1 VAKADQVLAG
11 SGRGVAAVV
20 SNTPSV
26 ESATDKRPPRGALI
40 VVAVGLVATLAAW
53 LLSTDE
59 SGGAWVEVE
68 WAARAALPDSRP
80 ARIPGGGSMKLEDA
94 GLRVTEANVNGERLF
109 RLATVLRID
118 AGSAVGQARVGCT
131 TRGGGAE
138 LARTG
143 DNRGAFP
150 RSTSEESLTK
160 QEVPDRVGL
169 KFHIS
174 GGEYASL
181 ELGDAF
187 DAYTNLP
194 GVVGTWEKHR
204 TASMGWQ
211 WGLPEGRPETPLTLG
226 FASFWKATQVPSGS
240 VSCIVENAVGA
251 AAVRTAGSLR

>member
-1 VAKADQVLAG
+1 M
-11 SGRGVAAVV
+11 
-20 SNTPSV
+20 
-26 ESATDKRPPRGALI
+26 I
-40 VVAVGLVATLAAW
+40 AVGLLATAVAALA
-53 LLSTDE
+53 STDE

-68 WAARAALPDSRP
+68 WAGKAALADSKP
-80 ARIPGGGSMKLEDA
+80 ARVPGGGSMQLREA
-94 GLRVTEANVNGERLF
+94 GLRVTEGNINGERIF
-109 RLATVLRID
+109 RLAAILEIE

-160 QEVPDRVGL
+160 QDVPDRVGL

-187 DAYTNLP
+187 DAYSDLRD
-194 GVVGTWEKHR
+194 VVGTWEEHR
-204 TASMGWQ
+204 TTSMGWQ
-211 WGLPEGRPETPLTLG
+211 WGFPEGRPRKPVTLG
-226 FASFWKATQVPSGS
+226 FASFWKTTKPPSGS
-240 VSCIVENAVGA
+240 ISCTVENAVGGA
-251 AAVRTAGSLR
+251 TVRTGGSLR

>member
-1 VAKADQVLAG
+1 M
-11 SGRGVAAVV
+11 
-20 SNTPSV
+20 
-26 ESATDKRPPRGALI
+26 
-40 VVAVGLVATLAAW
+40 VAVGLVATLAAW

-68 WAARAALPDSRP
+68 WAARGALPDSKP
-80 ARIPGGGSMKLEDA
+80 AGIPGGGSMKLEDA
-94 GLRVTEANVNGERLF
+94 GLRVTEANINGERVF
-109 RLATVLRID
+109 RLAAVLRID

-131 TRGGGAE
+131 MRGGGAE

-160 QEVPDRVGL
+160 QDVPDRVGL

-187 DAYTNLP
+187 DSYTDLRR
-194 GVVGTWEKHR
+194 VVGTWEQHR
-204 TASMGWQ
+204 TDSMGWQ
-211 WGLPEGRPETPLTLG
+211 WGLPEGRPKEPLTLG
-226 FASFWKATQVPSGS
+226 FASFWKTTRAPSGS
-240 VSCIVENAVGA
+240 VSCTVENAVGGA
-251 AAVRTAGSLR
+251 TVRTAGSLR

>member
-1 VAKADQVLAG
+1 MEPAPD
-11 SGRGVAAVV
+11 
-20 SNTPSV
+20 T
-26 ESATDKRPPRGALI
+26 RPPRGALA
-40 VVAVGLVATLAAW
+40 VVAIGLVATLVAA

-68 WAARAALPDSRP
+68 WAARGALPDSKP

-94 GLRVTEANVNGERLF
+94 GLRVTEANINGERIF
-109 RLATVLRID
+109 RLASVLRIE
-118 AGSAVGQARVGCT
+118 AGSAVGQARVGCVM
-131 TRGGGAE
+131 RGGGAE

-169 KFHIS
+169 KFRIS

-187 DAYTNLP
+187 AAYTDLG

-204 TASMGWQ
+204 TGSMGWQ
-211 WGLPEGRPETPLTLG
+211 WGMPEGRPEKPVTLG
-226 FASFWKATQVPSGS
+226 FASFWKTTQAPAGS
-240 VSCIVENAVGA
+240 VSCTVENAVGPA
-251 AAVRTAGSLR
+251 TVGTAGSLR

>member
-1 VAKADQVLAG
+1 MDQI
-11 SGRGVAAVV
+11 RD
-20 SNTPSV
+20 T
-26 ESATDKRPPRGALI
+26 RPPRGALA
-40 VVAVGLVATLAAW
+40 VVAVGLVACVAAW

-68 WAARAALPDSRP
+68 WTAHGALPDSRP
-80 ARIPGGGSMKLEDA
+80 ARIPGGGTMKLQDA
-94 GLRVTEANVNGERLF
+94 GVRVTEANINGERLF
-109 RLATVLRID
+109 RLAAVLRID
-118 AGSAVGQARVGCT
+118 AGSAVGQARVGCIM
-131 TRGGGAE
+131 RGDGAE

-187 DAYTNLP
+187 DAYTDLR
-194 GVVGTWEKHR
+194 GVVGTWEKHQ
-204 TASMGWQ
+204 TGSMGWQ
-211 WGLPEGRPETPLTLG
+211 WGLPEGRPEQPLALG
-226 FASFWKATQVPSGS
+226 FASFWKTTRTPSGS
-240 VSCIVENAVGA
+240 ISCSVDNATGS
-251 AAVRTAGSLR
+251 AAVRTAGGF

>member
-1 VAKADQVLAG
+1 M
-11 SGRGVAAVV
+11 
-20 SNTPSV
+20 
-26 ESATDKRPPRGALI
+26 
-40 VVAVGLVATLAAW
+40 VAVGLVATLAAW

-68 WAARAALPDSRP
+68 WAARSALPDSRP
-80 ARIPGGGSMKLEDA
+80 ARIPGGGSMRLEDA
-94 GLRVTEANVNGERLF
+94 GLRVTEANVNGERIF
-109 RLATVLRID
+109 RLAAVLRID

-131 TRGGGAE
+131 MRGGGAE

-187 DAYTNLP
+187 DAYTDLR
-194 GVVGTWEKHR
+194 GVVGAWEQHQ
-204 TASMGWQ
+204 TESMEWQ
-211 WGLPEGRPETPLTLG
+211 WGLPEGRPDKALTLG
-226 FASFWKATQVPSGS
+226 FASFWKTTGAPS
-240 VSCIVENAVGA
+240 VSVACTVENAIGS
-251 AAVRTAGSLR
+251 AAVRTTGSLSAGRAGS

>member
-1 VAKADQVLAG
+1 VPPEHEVTGSNPVGRVMDADAE
-11 SGRGVAAVV
+11 
-20 SNTPSV
+20 N
-26 ESATDKRPPRGALI
+26 RPPRGALA
-40 VVAVGLVATLAAW
+40 VVVVGLVACVAAW

-59 SGGAWVEVE
+59 VGGAWVEVE
-68 WAARAALPDSRP
+68 WAARDALPDSRP
-80 ARIPGGGSMKLEDA
+80 VRIPGGGSMKLQDA

-109 RLATVLRID
+109 RLAAVLRID

-131 TRGGGAE
+131 MRGVGAE

-160 QEVPDRVGL
+160 QGVPDRVGL

-187 DAYTNLP
+187 DAYTDLG
-194 GVVGTWEKHR
+194 GVVGTWKKHQ
-204 TASMGWQ
+204 TGSMGWQ
-211 WGLPEGRPETPLTLG
+211 WGLPKGRLAQPLTLG
-226 FASFWKATQVPSGS
+226 FASFWKTTRTPSGR
-240 VSCIVENAVGA
+240 VSCTVDNAAGS

>member
-1 VAKADQVLAG
+1 
-11 SGRGVAAVV
+11 
-20 SNTPSV
+20 V
-26 ESATDKRPPRGALI
+26 EPATDTRPPRGALA
-40 VVAVGLVATLAAW
+40 VVAVGLVATLFAW

-68 WAARAALPDSRP
+68 WAARGALPDSRP
-80 ARIPGGGSMKLEDA
+80 APIPGGGSMKLEDT
-94 GLRVTEANVNGERLF
+94 GLRVTEANINGERLF
-109 RLATVLRID
+109 RLAAVLRID
-118 AGSAVGQARVGCT
+118 ARSAVGQARVGCT
-131 TRGGGAE
+131 MLGGGAE

-169 KFHIS
+169 KLHIS

-187 DAYTNLP
+187 DAYTDLG

-204 TASMGWQ
+204 TGSMGWQ
-211 WGLPEGRPETPLTLG
+211 WGLPEGRPEKPLSLG
-226 FASFWKATQVPSGS
+226 FASFWKTTKVPSGS
-240 VSCIVENAVGA
+240 VACTVENAVGSA
-251 AAVRTAGSLR
+251 SARTAGSLR

>member
-1 VAKADQVLAG
+1 ME
-11 SGRGVAAVV
+11 
-20 SNTPSV
+20 PS
-26 ESATDKRPPRGALI
+26 TDTRPPKGALV
-40 VVAVGLVATLAAW
+40 VVAIGLLATLFAA

-68 WAARAALPDSRP
+68 WAARGALADSGP
-80 ARIPGGGSMKLEDA
+80 ARIPGGGSMKLQDV
-94 GLRVTEANVNGERLF
+94 GLRVTEANINGERLF
-109 RLATVLRID
+109 RLAAVLQID

-131 TRGGGAE
+131 MRGGGAE

-169 KFHIS
+169 KFRIG

-187 DAYTNLP
+187 DAYTDLR

-204 TASMGWQ
+204 TDSMGWQ
-211 WGLPEGRPETPLTLG
+211 WGLPEGRPDKPVSLG
-226 FASFWKATQVPSGS
+226 FASFWKTTRAPSGS
-240 VSCIVENAVGA
+240 VDCTVENAVGS
-251 AAVRTAGSLR
+251 AAVGTEGSLR

>member
-1 VAKADQVLAG
+1 VQP
-11 SGRGVAAVV
+11 
-20 SNTPSV
+20 NTDS
-26 ESATDKRPPRGALI
+26 RPPRGALAVI
-40 VVAVGLVATLAAW
+40 AVGLLATVAAA

-68 WAARAALPDSRP
+68 WAARGALPDSRP
-80 ARIPGGGSMKLEDA
+80 ARIPGGGSMRLEDA
-94 GLRVTEANVNGERLF
+94 GLRVTEANINGERLF
-109 RLATVLRID
+109 RLAAVLRID
-118 AGSAVGQARVGCT
+118 AGAAVGQARVGCT
-131 TRGGGAE
+131 MRGGGAE

-187 DAYTNLP
+187 DSYTDLH
-194 GVVGTWEKHR
+194 GVVGTWEAHR
-204 TASMGWQ
+204 PDSMGWQ
-211 WGLPEGRPETPLTLG
+211 WGLPEGRPAELLALG
-226 FASFWKATQVPSGS
+226 FASFWKTTRAPSGS
-240 VSCIVENAVGA
+240 VSCALENAVGRA
-251 AAVRTAGSLR
+251 VVRTAGSLR

>member
-1 VAKADQVLAG
+1 MNGNSD
-11 SGRGVAAVV
+11 
-20 SNTPSV
+20 T
-26 ESATDKRPPRGALI
+26 RPPRGALA

-68 WAARAALPDSRP
+68 WVARGALPDSRP
-80 ARIPGGGSMKLEDA
+80 APIPGGGSMRLEDA
-94 GLRVTEANVNGERLF
+94 GLRVTEANVNGERVF
-109 RLATVLRID
+109 RLAAVLRID
-118 AGSAVGQARVGCT
+118 ARSAVGQARVGCT
-131 TRGGGAE
+131 MQGDGAE

-160 QEVPDRVGL
+160 QDVPDRVGL

-181 ELGDAF
+181 ELADAF
-187 DAYTNLP
+187 DVYTDLR

-204 TASMGWQ
+204 TDAMGWQ
-211 WGLPEGRPETPLTLG
+211 WGLPEGRPEHPVTLG
-226 FASFWKATQVPSGS
+226 FASFWKTTRAPSGG
-240 VSCIVENAVGA
+240 VSCTLENAVGVA
-251 AAVRTAGSLR
+251 TVRTAGSLR

>member
-1 VAKADQVLAG
+1 VEPAADSHL
-11 SGRGVAAVV
+11 
-20 SNTPSV
+20 
-26 ESATDKRPPRGALI
+26 PRGALA

-68 WAARAALPDSRP
+68 WATRGALPDSRP
-80 ARIPGGGSMKLEDA
+80 APIPGGGSMQLGDA
-94 GLRVTEANVNGERLF
+94 GLRVTEANINGERVF
-109 RLATVLRID
+109 RLAAVLRID

-131 TRGGGAE
+131 MRGDGAE

-169 KFHIS
+169 KFRIS

-187 DAYTNLP
+187 DAYTDLR

-204 TASMGWQ
+204 TDSMGWQ
-211 WGLPEGRPETPLTLG
+211 WGLPKGRPKEPLTLG
-226 FASFWKATQVPSGS
+226 FASFWKTTRAPVGS
-240 VSCIVENAVGA
+240 IACTVENAVGGS
-251 AAVRTAGSLR
+251 AVRTAGSLR